1 MTWSVSAS
9 GTKAEVARRIPEQVT
24 GHPLVTHALVM
35 LVEDQFGPNVSISGS
50 GSGTSVSLSLSSFTP
65 PVSAG

>member
-9 GTKAEVARRIPEQVT
+9 GPKADVARRITEQVT

-35 LVEDQFGPNVSISGS
+35 LVEDQFGQNVSISGS
-50 GSGTSVSLSLSSFTP
+50 GSGTSLSVSVSSYTP